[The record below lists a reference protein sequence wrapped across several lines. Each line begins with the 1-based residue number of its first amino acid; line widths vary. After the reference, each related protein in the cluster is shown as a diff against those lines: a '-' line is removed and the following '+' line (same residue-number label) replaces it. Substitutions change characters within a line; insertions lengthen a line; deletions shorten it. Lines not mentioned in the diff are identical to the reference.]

1 MSNFNVFIES
11 VATWQSMIS
20 RNWASFA
27 LLMFFVLLSIAET
40 YFPKRDVTAKRW
52 RLSYGTNIS
61 LFLFNSTVLSLL
73 SVSSLLLLA
82 ERYAGRGLIAAISN
96 PAEKALIA
104 FLAFDLTL
112 YIWHR
117 VIHRFECLW
126 MFHKVH
132 HSDPHVNVSTAFR
145 IHVLE
150 LLFTNAI
157 KAVYIITLGVDKTV
171 VLVNETLMTFFI
183 MFHHSNMS
191 FPGERLLGR
200 IFVVPSLH
208 RVHHS
213 LCRNEHD
220 RNYGAVFSIW
230 DRLFGT
236 LEELEPAA
244 VGIKNNPPQDF
255 IGLVKFG
262 FKRRVTTSSPT
273 IPSGLSVQQMIAEAA
288 YYKAKNRGFCPG
300 YDLCDWLEAEREIIK
315 QVYANR
321 PARAMRQHPVSKRL
335 TGARC

>member
-11 VATWQSMIS
+11 VAAWQSMIS
-20 RNWASFA
+20 RNWASLA
-27 LLMFFVLLSIAET
+27 LLMFFILLSIAET
-40 YFPKRDVTAKRW
+40 YFPKRVVTKKKW
-52 RLSYGTNIS
+52 WLSYAANMS
-61 LFLFNSTVLSLL
+61 LFLFNSSVLSLL
-73 SVSSLLLLA
+73 SVLLA
-82 ERYAGRGLIAAISN
+82 ECYAGRGLLTAVSN
-96 PAEKALIA
+96 PAEKAVLA
-104 FLAFDLTL
+104 FLAFDLIH
-112 YIWHR
+112 YVWHR
-117 VIHRFECLW
+117 AAHRFECLW

-200 IFVVPSLH
+200 ILVVPYLH

-213 LCRNEHD
+213 VRRNEHD
-220 RNYGAVFSIW
+220 RNYGAVFSVW

-236 LEELEPAA
+236 LAELEPAA

-273 IPSGLSVQQMIAEAA
+273 IPPGLSVQRMIAEAA

-315 QVYANR
+315 QVYANQPTR
-321 PARAMRQHPVSKRL
+321 TMRQHPGSKQL
-335 TGARC
+335 TGVRC

>member
-1 MSNFNVFIES
+1 MSNLNVFIES
-11 VATWQSMIS
+11 IATWQSMIS
-20 RNWASFA
+20 GNWASLA
-27 LLMFFVLLSIAET
+27 LLMFFILLSIVET
-40 YFPKRDVTAKRW
+40 YFPKRAITAKRW

-82 ERYAGRGLIAAISN
+82 ERYSGRGLITALSN
-96 PAEKALIA
+96 PAGKTVLA
-104 FLAFDLTL
+104 FLALDLTL

-117 VIHRFECLW
+117 AVHRFECLW

-150 LLFTNAI
+150 LLFTNAV
-157 KAVYIITLGVDKTV
+157 KAVYIITLGIDKTV
-171 VLVNETLMTFFI
+171 VLVNETLITFFI

-200 IFVVPSLH
+200 ILVVPYLH

-213 LCRNEHD
+213 VCRNEHD
-220 RNYGAVFSIW
+220 RNYGAVLSIW

-236 LEELEPAA
+236 LAELEPAA
-244 VGIKNNPPQDF
+244 VGIKNNPPQDL

-262 FKRRVTTSSPT
+262 FKPGNNASSPS
-273 IPSGLSVQQMIAEAA
+273 IPPRVSVQ
-288 YYKAKNRGFCPG
+288 
-300 YDLCDWLEAEREIIK
+300 
-315 QVYANR
+315 
-321 PARAMRQHPVSKRL
+321 
-335 TGARC
+335 

>member
-20 RNWASFA
+20 RNWASLA
-27 LLMFFVLLSIAET
+27 LLVFFILLSTAET
-40 YFPKRDVTAKRW
+40 FFPKRVVTAKRW
-52 RLSYGTNIS
+52 RLSYGANIS
-61 LFLFNSTVLSLL
+61 LFLFNSTALSLL

-82 ERYAGRGLIAAISN
+82 ERYAGCGLITTISN

-104 FLAFDLTL
+104 FLALDLTL
-112 YIWHR
+112 YIWHW
-117 VIHRFECLW
+117 VVHRFECMW

-157 KAVYIITLGVDKTV
+157 KAVYIITLGIDKTV
-171 VLVNETLMTFFI
+171 VLLNETLMTFFI
-183 MFHHSNMS
+183 MFHHSNIS
-191 FPGERLLGR
+191 FPGERFLGR
-200 IFVVPSLH
+200 ILVVPYLH

-213 LCRNEHD
+213 VCRHEHD
-220 RNYGAVFSIW
+220 RNYGTVFSIW

-236 LEELEPAA
+236 LAELEPAA

-262 FKRRVTTSSPT
+262 FRRRVTTSSPT
-273 IPSGLSVQQMIAEAA
+273 IQPVSVQQMIAEAA

-321 PARAMRQHPVSKRL
+321 SAKAMRQHPVFKRL
-335 TGARC
+335 TGVRC